1 MVQLNYNISG
11 EGRPLIIL
19 HGLFGSARNWS
30 GIARRLGEDYRVIA
44 VDLRNHGDSGHAAD
58 MTYADMVA
66 DLYGLL
72 QELELDTAWF
82 LGHSMGG
89 KAAMGFALTYPGK
102 TAGLIVVD
110 IAPVPYRTAH
120 LPLLDA
126 MQALPLSELSGR
138 DDAAAR
144 LQAAGV
150 TDDLIRQFLLQNL
163 VRRDGGYAW
172 RLNLEALRRHMD
184 DLSSFPQ
191 DWPHSS
197 YAGPACFLAG
207 DDSDY
212 LLPDYYPEIQRLFPA
227 ATVKTLPHAG
237 HWVHADQ
244 PDAFTDAVHDCL
256 CEGRGTGR

>member
-1 MVQLNYNISG
+1 MVRLNYNIQGDG
-11 EGRPLIIL
+11 EPLLIL

-44 VDLRNHGDSGHAAD
+44 VDLRNHGDSGHAAA

-66 DLYGLL
+66 DLDGLL
-72 QELELDTAWF
+72 QELGLESAYF

-89 KAAMGFALTYPGK
+89 KAAMGFALTHPGR

-110 IAPVPYRTAH
+110 IAPVPYRSAH
-120 LPLLDA
+120 LLFLDA
-126 MQALPLSELSGR
+126 MQSLPLAELAGR
-138 DDAAAR
+138 EDAAAR

-150 TDDLIRQFLLQNL
+150 TDAVIRQFLLQNL

-172 RLNLEALRRHMD
+172 RLNLQALRQHMD
-184 DLSSFPQ
+184 ELASFPR
-191 DWPHSS
+191 DWTHAG

-207 DDSDY
+207 GASDY
-212 LLPDYYPEIQRLFPA
+212 VRPEYYPEIRRLFPA
-227 ATVKTLPHAG
+227 ATIKTLEHAG

-244 PDAFTDAVHDCL
+244 PDAFTAAVRVFL
-256 CEGRGTGR
+256 REA